1 MIKSVQHKLTA
12 LFLSIILFL
21 FFIPSVSAADSHQT
35 AGVTVIEIS
44 KEDMER
50 EQGGAISKALLTAKE
65 NATEANICK
74 IVVPAG
80 TYYLY
85 DRLEIYSNTW
95 LSMNGVK
102 LVRSPQA
109 RNMLRVGKMDS
120 FTDGVTGYHYRNITI
135 EGGVFDAAWL
145 EGTVLKIGHAKNV
158 MMKNVSFCNSH
169 NYHFVETAAVD
180 GLTVTGCSF
189 SDQLADEGFTQAYE
203 ALQLDIVKDG
213 NFYDYRSEDL
223 CCKNVLIEDC
233 TFRNC
238 PRGVGSHT
246 SVFNNPHR
254 NITIRNNTFLN
265 MGSVAIQTLGWAN
278 AHITGNLID
287 SVPRA
292 IAVYTAA
299 ASGTCLSG
307 DMAAEGDTVQHFS
320 HDMETHWA
328 NVFIENNTITNCAT
342 VTDNYS
348 SYERA
353 AISVMGS
360 NITSGALPQGV
371 HQCINA
377 AVRHNYISAKGNG
390 IRVEYAKNIVVEG
403 NVISSLGTSNNND
416 YGIVMRH
423 NVSNAYINKN
433 YIQNIPVNGIQLD
446 TCSVKEIHSND
457 IMTTGKYGMGFYAA
471 TIDSIVNNEI
481 RDTANRGILLSIGSS
496 VTNRIAENRFLRTGS
511 TAVKID
517 NDGSAAKLVDKNTI
531 YRCGGTVDAPA
542 TTAIGTNYT
551 TVHYISSLTLSDEEI
566 TLKANASYR
575 AAKFVSPLNSLY
587 PYTYQSSDTNVA
599 TVTAEGLITAHQPGT
614 AIVTV
619 SAGSTAN
626 AVKQTVTVNVTAE
639 KPDHYLGDIDGD
651 GYVTPIDY
659 VLLCAHVAQLR
670 GYEAVQNADL
680 NADGAVDATDRLIL
694 AGYLAHTEGCDGLPV
709 QLDMTVAG
717 SGSLAVQRSTADSA
731 EEMIIEVVLTEDP
744 GIVSADF
751 DVAYDT
757 EALTYTG
764 GTAEAPFDCT
774 ASVISDKEGSPIHC
788 SVIND
793 LSQTNS
799 TGTGRL
805 AQLRFRLNENAPAG
819 QYPISVLPETA
830 RFFNADRRPV
840 QFDCSAYTV
849 EVAERAATVSGTVS
863 ASDPSGVTVE
873 LIPNGAQD
881 AVQTVQT
888 SADGSY
894 TFEHVGL
901 GDYTLRAFRQDCT
914 AAEAV
919 ISVSGDMTAPVL
931 SLRLIGDID
940 GDGFIT
946 VSDATMMQRH
956 LAEFKSADGLPV
968 LDVSDPAA
976 LQLADANGDGVFDI
990 HDVTCLQRKIAEF
1003 V

>member
-1 MIKSVQHKLTA
+1 MINSVQHKLTA
-12 LFLSIILFL
+12 LFLSIIIFL
-21 FFIPSVSAADSHQT
+21 LIIPSVSAAADSCHT

-44 KEDMER
+44 KEDMEK

-135 EGGVFDAAWL
+135 EGGIFDAAWL

-223 CCKNVLIEDC
+223 CCKNVLIENC
-233 TFRNC
+233 TFNNC

-246 SVFNNPHR
+246 AVFNNPHS
-254 NITIRNNTFLN
+254 NITIRNNTFTN

-278 AHITGNLID
+278 SAITGNTID
-287 SVPRA
+287 TAPRA
-292 IAVYTAA
+292 IAVYTANS
-299 ASGTCLSG
+299 SGTCLSG
-307 DMAAEGDTVQHFS
+307 DIADEGGTDQHYS
-320 HDMETHWA
+320 HEMETHWA
-328 NVFIENNTITNCAT
+328 NIFIENNFIYNCAT

-371 HQCINA
+371 HECINA
-377 AVRHNYISAKGNG
+377 AVKHNYISAKGNG
-390 IRVEYAKNIVVEG
+390 IRVEYARNIVVEG
-403 NVISSLGTSNNND
+403 NVINSLGKSNNND
-416 YGIVMRH
+416 YGVVMRN

-433 YIQNIPVNGIQLD
+433 YIQNIPVNGIQID
-446 TCSVKEIHSND
+446 SCSVKEICSND
-457 IMTTGKYGMGFYAA
+457 IMTAGKYGMGFYAA
-471 TIDSIVNNEI
+471 TVGSIVNNEI
-481 RDTANRGILLSIGSS
+481 RDTVNRGILLSIASS
-496 VTNRIAENRFLRTGS
+496 VTNKIAENRFLRTGS
-511 TAVKID
+511 TAVKVD
-517 NDGSAAKLVDKNTI
+517 NDGSVAKLVDKNTM
-531 YRCGGTVDAPA
+531 YRCGGAVDAPG
-542 TTAIGTNYT
+542 TTKIGTNYT
-551 TVHYISSLTLSDEEI
+551 TAAAISTLTLSEEEI
-566 TLKANASYR
+566 TLKANACYR
-575 AAKFVSPLNSLY
+575 SAKFVSPLNSFY
-587 PYTYQSSDTNVA
+587 PYTYQSSDTDVA
-599 TVTAEGLITAHQPGT
+599 TVSAEGLITAHQPGT
-614 AIVTV
+614 ATVTV
-619 SAGSTAN
+619 SAGS
-626 AVKQTVTVNVTAE
+626 AVRQTVTVHVTAE
-639 KPDHYLGDIDGD
+639 KPDYALGDSDGD
-651 GYVTPIDY
+651 GYVTPVDY
-659 VLLCAHVAQLR
+659 ALLCAHVAKLR

-680 NADGAVDATDRLIL
+680 NADGAVDATDRLLL
-694 AGYLAHTEGCDGLPV
+694 AGYLERTEGCNTLPA
-709 QLDMTVAG
+709 QLDMTYAG
-717 SGSLAVQRSTADSA
+717 NGSLTIQKSSADSA
-731 EEMIIEVVLTEDP
+731 EDIMLEVVLTENP

-751 DVAYDT
+751 DVVFDT
-757 EALTYTG
+757 EALAYAG
-764 GTAEAPFDCT
+764 GTFAAPFDCM
-774 ASVISDKEGSPIHC
+774 ASVISDTEDSPVHC
-788 SVIND
+788 SFIND

-799 TGTGRL
+799 TGTGVL
-805 AQLRFRLNENAPAG
+805 AQLRFKRKENAPAG
-819 QYPISVLPETA
+819 QYSVSVLPQTA

-840 QFDCSAYTV
+840 QFDCSACTV
-849 EVAERAATVSGTVS
+849 EVSKQSAVVSGTVS
-863 ASDPSGVTVE
+863 APDSEGVTVE

-888 SADGSY
+888 GADGSY
-894 TFEHVGL
+894 TLERVGL
-901 GDYTLRAFRQDCT
+901 GDYILRAAKQGCT
-914 AAEAV
+914 AAETAV
-919 ISVSGDMTAPVL
+919 TVTADTKAPVL
-931 SLRLIGDID
+931 SLRLIGDVD
-940 GDGFIT
+940 GDGCVT
-946 VSDATMMQRH
+946 VRDATAMQCH
-956 LAEFKSADGLPV
+956 LAEFKNAVVLPA
-968 LDVSDPAA
+968 LDMSDPLA

-1003 V
+1003 G